1 MIKTEYDNIDELV
14 QDDYDPSNDYEYA
27 KEGFILL
34 MDALKLT
41 EVQKTMLEGGFAY
54 LEDLHTKK
62 IMEQCEEDTRTVQVG
77 SYTFRYDGKV
87 YPETRK
93 ITGQEV
99 IDWIRKNNLQDL
111 SIYCGSEYLF
121 ARMLDVKDEYHYREA
136 SLNWSTDHSK
146 YEVIEDWAEK
156 A

>member
-1 MIKTEYDNIDELV
+1 MIKTEYDNIDELL
-14 QDDYDPSNDYEYA
+14 QDDYVPRNDYEYA
-27 KEGFILL
+27 KEGLDLL
-34 MDALKLT
+34 MNALKLT
-41 EVQKTMLEGGFAY
+41 YVQKTMLKGSLAY
-54 LEDLHTKK
+54 LEELHAKQFMDQAEKETK
-62 IMEQCEEDTRTVQVG
+62 TVQAG
-77 SYTFRYDGKV
+77 DYTFRYDSKV

-93 ITGQEV
+93 ITGQEI
-99 IDWIRKNNLQDL
+99 IDWICKNHMQDL

-121 ARMLDVKDEYHYREA
+121 ARMLDVEDDYHYREA